1 MTATQSVT
9 TTTIECAG
17 AISDAVLQAAR
28 TAMPAN
34 AGDLPGPDWQSLR
47 DSCGTKNAPLVALL
61 EALIDATAAVAGA
74 IADNAWDDSRPLP
87 RGHAESMANACYRI
101 GADITNA
108 TQCPDA
114 TSWGMPSM
122 TGKEWV

>member
-1 MTATQSVT
+1 MPATTPFRAPLQCDS
-9 TTTIECAG
+9 AL
-17 AISDAVLQAAR
+17 SDAVLQAAR
-28 TAMPAN
+28 AVMPGN
-34 AGDLPGPDWQSLR
+34 AGSLPGPDWRQLGT
-47 DSCGTKNAPLVALL
+47 SCGAKNAPLVLLL
-61 EALIDATAAVAGA
+61 EALIDSAAAVASA

-87 RGHAESMANACYRI
+87 RDHAEGLANACYRI

>member
-1 MTATQSVT
+1 MTATKSAP
-9 TTTIECAG
+9 TTIGCDSAL
-17 AISDAVLQAAR
+17 SDAVLQAAR
-28 TAMPAN
+28 AVMPGN
-34 AGDLPGPDWQSLR
+34 AGSLPGPDWRQL
-47 DSCGTKNAPLVALL
+47 DTSCGAKNAPLVLLL
-61 EALIDATAAVAGA
+61 EALIDAAAAVASA

-87 RGHAESMANACYRI
+87 RDHAEGLANACYRI

>member
-1 MTATQSVT
+1 MPATTPFRAPLQCDS
-9 TTTIECAG
+9 AL
-17 AISDAVLQAAR
+17 SDAVLQAAR
-28 TAMPAN
+28 AVMPGD
-34 AGDLPGPDWQSLR
+34 AGSLPGPDWRQL
-47 DSCGTKNAPLVALL
+47 DISCGAKNAPLVLLL
-61 EALIDATAAVAGA
+61 EALIDSAAAVASA

-87 RGHAESMANACYRI
+87 RDHAEGLANACYRI